1 MNERDLIKLYKKRI
15 EVFLSALNMYKS
27 KTIANIDENIK
38 EKNVKFIKEKMM
50 DIYADNFNEKLFNQA
65 INELYPY
72 LKEF

>member
-1 MNERDLIKLYKKRI
+1 MNERDLIELYKKEI
-15 EVFLSALNMYKS
+15 ETFLSTLNIFKS

-50 DIYADNFNEKLFNQA
+50 NIYAGNFNEKLFDQA